1 VLAAF
6 SIGNDVSNLSP
17 SAISYANGFSFAGP
31 ADSALDKVTK
41 FLGLDWSIQN
51 NAIKFVEFDKSDG
64 TRLVSLTPETGLIG
78 SPQRLQGV
86 TRKAKG
92 KSTSTKP
99 GWKIT
104 ALLRPEIIPGGRIRI
119 ESREIPQ
126 YSEFTVSTVE
136 HSGDT
141 HGKDWTSQV
150 EVRET

>member
-1 VLAAF
+1 M
-6 SIGNDVSNLSP
+6 
-17 SAISYANGFSFAGP
+17 
-31 ADSALDKVTK
+31 
-41 FLGLDWSIQN
+41 GLDWSIQS

-64 TRLVSLTPETGLIG
+64 SRVVSLNPNTGMIG
-78 SPQRLQGV
+78 SPQRLQGI

-99 GWKIT
+99 GWKIK
-104 ALLRPEIIPGGRIRI
+104 ALLRPEIVPGGQIQI

-126 YSEFTVSTVE
+126 NSKFTVSTVE

-141 HGKDWTSQV
+141 HGSDWTSQV